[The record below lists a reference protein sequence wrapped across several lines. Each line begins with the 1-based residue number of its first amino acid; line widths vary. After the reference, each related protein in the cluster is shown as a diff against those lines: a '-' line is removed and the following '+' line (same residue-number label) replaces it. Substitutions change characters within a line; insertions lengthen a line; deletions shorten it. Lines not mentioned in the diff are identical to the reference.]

1 MNMLDRYIQEVGRRL
16 PRQNRADLQAEIRS
30 NLEELIEDRAQ
41 QSGRAIDEALTA
53 EVLKAYGA
61 PEKVAES
68 YCPTRYLIGPRLY
81 PFFTMVLKIV
91 ITVLFAVGLGG
102 FILNYFTGDLG
113 AEFLPALGQYGLEFL
128 AGAISAFGN
137 IVIVFAILERVLPPS
152 ELSKDETEWDPAQ
165 LNATPNPDEIKRNE
179 LIVDILFT
187 VLILAALNLY
197 TNRIGIYWLEDNAWV
212 MIPFLSDA
220 FFSYLPWINLLWVLQ
235 VYSTCTCY
243 ARGCGRPRPVGQPC
257 PRSGGDCS
265 GMGHADRPFAGQ
277 AQRRRPG
284 SYPPGKRGRNPGAAA
299 PRHTDHRAG
308 GVDHCT
314 NHRSSANGGQAG
326 EAANNLEAFPAQNLI
341 RPHRHRRPRQD
352 LELREARSLRE
363 PMRLGRA
370 IPALPA
376 APAARRGA
384 PCTRAGHPRSRGR
397 TSRSSSCARR
407 RRQAPPRRR

>member
-1 MNMLDRYIQEVGRRL
+1 MMNMLDRYIQEVGRRL

-53 EVLKAYGA
+53 EVLKEYGA

-137 IVIVFAILERVLPPS
+137 FVIVFAILERVLPPS

-235 VYSTCTCY
+235 VLLDLYLLRQGLWQAATRLASLALEVAEIALAWVMLTGPSLVKLS
-243 ARGCGRPRPVGQPC
+243 A
-257 PRSGGDCS
+257 
-265 GMGHADRPFAGQ
+265 ADLAHTPLASE
-277 AQRRRPG
+277 AETL
-284 SYPPGKRGRNPGAAA
+284 A
-299 PRHTDHRAG
+299 P
-308 GVDHCT
+308 
-314 NHRSSANGGQAG
+314 
-326 EAANNLEAFPAQNLI
+326 LL
-341 RPHRHRRPRQD
+341 
-352 LELREARSLRE
+352 
-363 PMRLGRA
+363 RA
-370 IPALPA
+370 IPIIVLAVLIIVQTIEAVQMVVRLVKQPTISKPFLPK
-376 APAARRGA
+376 
-384 PCTRAGHPRSRGR
+384 T
-397 TSRSSSCARR
+397 
-407 RRQAPPRRR
+407 